1 MKLIRIMS
9 GIVANVRALGRCS
22 GKALIYRD
30 VRMTRRAR
38 TTDSGRIYFSENSAL
53 TPVFLPLLKADYG
66 SATFAATDIPALY
79 EVRVSTTGLLIRK
92 RGP

>member
-66 SATFAATDIPALY
+66 PATCADDRPTQY
-79 EVRVSTTGLLIRK
+79 EVRVSTTGLLIHLW
-92 RGP
+92 P

>member
-66 SATFAATDIPALY
+66 PATCADDRPTQY
-79 EVRVSTTGLLIRK
+79 EARVSTTGLLIHL
-92 RGP
+92 GP